1 METALQQK
9 SCCLHYCPQVSFSP
23 IASSQPQ
30 IKIWSLIERFDR
42 CAAVHCDSALIRWRI
57 LLAVVPP
64 KIQDF
69 AEFDGFLIFRF
80 LIAGQGSMIICK
92 LKEMSAGKSLL
103 QSSGGYRPVQCWP
116 GILPSYWGRT
126 QAGDM
131 RKWGEDVRCFFWHLF
146 FRVLVKGVWKIRK
159 RPWLNLQ
166 VEPGKPGAEVSK
178 RKRTIKQRNNL
189 PLECHEKWHCNITKC
204 CACHEQDRICL

>member
-30 IKIWSLIERFDR
+30 IKIWSLIERFGR
-42 CAAVHCDSALIRWRI
+42 CAAVHCDSALIRWRSI
-57 LLAVVPP
+57 AVVPS
-64 KIQDF
+64 KMQDF

-92 LKEMSAGKSLL
+92 LKEMSAVVPSAEF
-103 QSSGGYRPVQCWP
+103 R
-116 GILPSYWGRT
+116 GILPGAVLAWQKPSFWGRT
-126 QAGDM
+126 QVGDM
-131 RKWGEDVRCFFWHLF
+131 RKWGEDVRFFFWHLF

-159 RPWLNLQ
+159 RLDWIY
-166 VEPGKPGAEVSK
+166 K
-178 RKRTIKQRNNL
+178 
-189 PLECHEKWHCNITKC
+189 
-204 CACHEQDRICL
+204 